1 MKKRIFLILGLL
13 ALFTITACSQK
24 TKEGDYDYKV
34 QHAYGNSNYTMLI
47 WVKNDTINRIENTI
61 EMNTKNQD
69 KILVSQ
75 MEDTFKR
82 LSNAY
87 SQIEGATFSWKNEGD
102 IYTIKINAQNKPAI
116 DFLVE
121 QGVIKSSSLTT
132 HKKYLEDIGAKIEK
146 N

>member
-1 MKKRIFLILGLL
+1 M
-13 ALFTITACSQK
+13 TI
-24 TKEGDYDYKV
+24 KV

-75 MEDTFKR
+75 MEEIPSKR

-87 SQIEGATFSWKNEGD
+87 SQIEGATFPGKMKG
-102 IYTIKINAQNKPAI
+102 IFIP
-116 DFLVE
+116 
-121 QGVIKSSSLTT
+121 
-132 HKKYLEDIGAKIEK
+132 
-146 N
+146 